1 MKNNFYQSLRSFLL
15 LAIVML
21 GSFSSFAQDR
31 KVTGK
36 VSGTDSQ
43 GIPGVSI
50 LVKGTNTGATT
61 DVNGAFSVTVKSAT
75 AVLNIAFNGANNA
88 QYRIVNLLGQ
98 EVITPT
104 IALENAGQNH
114 VAIPLDSLKTGNYI
128 LQITTNGEVKNV
140 KFSKK

>member
-43 GIPGVSI
+43 GIPGVS
-50 LVKGTNTGATT
+50 L
-61 DVNGAFSVTVKSAT
+61 
-75 AVLNIAFNGANNA
+75 
-88 QYRIVNLLGQ
+88 
-98 EVITPT
+98 
-104 IALENAGQNH
+104 
-114 VAIPLDSLKTGNYI
+114 SLI
-128 LQITTNGEVKNV
+128 HI
-140 KFSKK
+140 

>member
-1 MKNNFYQSLRSFLL
+1 M

-31 KVTGK
+31 KVSGK

-61 DVNGAFSVTVKSAT
+61 DVNGSFSVTVKSDA
-75 AVLNIAFNGANNA
+75 AVLNISAVGYKS
-88 QYRIVNLLGQ
+88 QSVTVGSQSSI
-98 EVITPT
+98 
-104 IALENAGQNH
+104 
-114 VAIPLDSLKTGNYI
+114 
-128 LQITTNGEVKNV
+128 NV
-140 KFSKK
+140 TFKF

>member
-31 KVTGK
+31 KVSGK

-61 DVNGAFSVTVKSAT
+61 DVNGAFSVTVKSDA
-75 AVLNIAFNGANNA
+75 AVLNIRLKYLDWYVKKRNINA
-88 QYRIVNLLGQ
+88 KYYDKRLIELKKFIIDTLILG
-98 EVITPT
+98 VR
-104 IALENAGQNH
+104 
-114 VAIPLDSLKTGNYI
+114 
-128 LQITTNGEVKNV
+128 
-140 KFSKK
+140 